1 MQLSQ
6 YIINIIVIFYLTI
19 FNIKNSYLCQK
30 KIDKK
35 MPKIRLKNSLFII
48 NTDNRGKS
56 DTLPLTFA
64 KKCATLFCW
73 LKKTKQVN

>member
-1 MQLSQ
+1 
-6 YIINIIVIFYLTI
+6 
-19 FNIKNSYLCQK
+19 
-30 KIDKK
+30 

-64 KKCATLFCW
+64 KKYATLCCW